1 MPRIAYVNGQY
12 VPHSQAAVSIEDRGY
27 QFSDGVYEVVAVMDG
42 TIVDMAPHMARLKT
56 SLQSLNID
64 MPMSDAALGLV
75 MRQLIRRNRLSY
87 GILYLQITRGVA
99 PRDHA
104 FPVDLPPSLVMTC
117 RSVPASVAVAK
128 ARDGVSVRTLSEE
141 RWARPDIKSIS
152 LLPNVLAKQ
161 AAREAGDYEAWFVD
175 KDGNVTEGSSTN
187 AWMVTKDGRLVTRP
201 LSTAI
206 LPGVVRAIVFE
217 LAAQL
222 GLDIEE
228 RVFSVEEALSAKEAF
243 VTSTSGVMPVVAI
256 DGKTVANGA
265 PGDVTT
271 TLIAA
276 YRQHLA
282 NQTDD
287 AAATL
292 QILSEPS

>member
-12 VPHSQAAVSIEDRGY
+12 VPHNQAAVSIEDRGY
-27 QFSDGVYEVVAVMDG
+27 QFSDGVYEVVAVMNG
-42 TIVDMAPHMARLKT
+42 TIVDMAPHMARLKG
-56 SLQSLNID
+56 SLASLNID
-64 MPMSDAALGLV
+64 MPMSDVALDLV

-87 GILYLQITRGVA
+87 GILYMQITRGVA

-128 ARDGVSVRTLSEE
+128 ARDGVSVRTLSED

-175 KDGNVTEGSSTN
+175 ADGNVTEGSSTN

-201 LSTAI
+201 LSQAI
-206 LPGVVRAIVFE
+206 LPGVVRAIMFE
-217 LAAQL
+217 LAEKL
-222 GLDIEE
+222 GLEIEE
-228 RVFSVEEALSAKEAF
+228 RVFSVEEALAAKEAF
-243 VTSTSGVMPVVAI
+243 VTSTGGVMPVVAI
-256 DGKTVANGA
+256 DGQTVANGA

-271 TLIAA
+271 TLVAA
-276 YRQHLA
+276 FRKHLA

-292 QILSEPS
+292 QTLSDPS